1 MSRNKKQP
9 FFLVI
14 VSANPHLPWNRG
26 DTDLYPANKLELPVF
41 LNDMPR
47 LRGRLSQYLAEVS
60 DLDREVGLIDDEIDK
75 LGIKNDINLIFT
87 GEQGSSL
94 PFGKWTNYD
103 AGLRNTFIIRCPDKI
118 AANVTTDAMVEYVD
132 VVPTLTDI
140 ASTTIPKDLDGR
152 SFKAVLKGDATEHK
166 THFFGVQTSLN
177 IHDGAPYSIRT
188 VRSEEFKLI
197 HNLLPENNFSSIL
210 TGDSWF
216 KDELAE

>member
-1 MSRNKKQP
+1 M
-9 FFLVI
+9 
-14 VSANPHLPWNRG
+14 
-26 DTDLYPANKLELPVF
+26 
-41 LNDMPR
+41 
-47 LRGRLSQYLAEVS
+47 S

-103 AGLRNTFIIRCPDKI
+103 AGLRNAFIIRWPNKI
-118 AANVTTDAMVEYVD
+118 AANVITDAMVEYVD
-132 VVPTLTDI
+132 VVPTLTDL
-140 ASTTIPKDLDGR
+140 ASSTIPKDLDGR
-152 SFKAVLKGDATEHK
+152 SFKAVLKGDATEDR
-166 THFFGVQTSLN
+166 THVFGVQTSLN
-177 IHDGAPYSIRT
+177 IHDGAPYPIRS